1 MHRSM
6 LSRSILLALSMVSA
20 GGAIAAD
27 ASPADTTGGGA
38 HAAPTQLDAML
49 VTGTRASNR
58 TQFETLA
65 PVDVFTKEDITSVD
79 STDLKDVLA
88 QLVPSFVVQRLPMA
102 DGQVFVRPATLR
114 GLSPDQTLV
123 LVNGRRFHRSAL
135 LGNRGAQ
142 AADLAQIPTSAI
154 KRIEVLRDGASA
166 QYGSDAIA
174 GVINII
180 LEDSPGTEITAGY
193 SQYAQGDGASRD
205 FSARTGW
212 ALGDYGSL
220 ALFAESSNSDAT
232 SRTRQRPDAIA
243 FQAAHPDL
251 DVPNPVQRWGQPDLE
266 SRRVGFNLK
275 ANASDTLEV
284 YAFGLYS
291 HSDGVSDFNWRN
303 PDTTSGAYRTTS
315 IFPGWNLRSLYPVGF
330 SPQYGNVQ
338 NDLQLVGGVRGEITP
353 KLRWDLSASYGRNA
367 IDYSLDNSIN
377 ASLGPQSPTSFDLGR
392 LTQTEKNAN
401 VDFNYEWD
409 VAALAK
415 PVNIAFGAEF
425 RQETY
430 EVRAGD
436 PASYAVG
443 PGAVAGLE
451 ANANG
456 APGFSASQAG
466 KWDQRSHAAYVDMEV
481 PLGERWSIGAAGRYE
496 DFSSFGNTVDG
507 KLSARFAITPDL
519 ALRGTFSTGFRAP
532 TPAQLNTTSTTQG
545 LDTRTLQ
552 IFTSGR
558 LSPNDPL
565 AQLLGAKPLTPEE
578 SRTASLGLTWR
589 TDVGLSGSVDVY
601 RIKLSDRFSQS
612 ASFAI
617 PAGTPNP
624 LGYTSVNYF
633 TNDFDTTT
641 SGVDVVGNYLR
652 DLGAGRM
659 TLTLAYNYNRT
670 RVDNGST
677 SVATNETQRVLFED
691 RLPEHKG
698 SFTGNWDVGAWS
710 LMARV
715 RYYGAW
721 TDSTGNATGDI
732 YQRFGSMTFLDLAV
746 GYRINEHHSLRVGVD
761 NVFDRYPDEA
771 TFQASRGLIYSRNAP
786 YDTDGSNVY
795 AQYRLTF

>member
-1 MHRSM
+1 MHRSK
-6 LSRSILLALSMVSA
+6 LSRSILLALSMASA
-20 GGAIAAD
+20 GGAIAAEAD
-27 ASPADTTGGGA
+27 AVDAAGGSR
-38 HAAPTQLDAML
+38 AAPTQLDAML

-65 PVDVFTKEDITSVD
+65 PVDVFTKEDIRSVE

-180 LEDSPGTEITAGY
+180 LEEGPGTEITAGY

-212 ALGDYGSL
+212 SLGDYGSL
-220 ALFAESSNSDAT
+220 VLFAESSNSDAT

-243 FQAAHPDL
+243 FQAAHPEL
-251 DVPNPVQRWGQPDLE
+251 EVPDPVQRWGQPELE
-266 SRRVGFNLK
+266 SRRVGFNVK
-275 ANASDTLEV
+275 ANASGTLEL

-303 PDTTSGAYRTTS
+303 PDTTTGAYRTTA

-338 NDLQLVGGVRGEITP
+338 NDLQLVGGLRGEITP
-353 KLRWDLSASYGRNA
+353 KLRWDVSASYGRNA
-367 IDYSLDNSIN
+367 IDYSLKNSIN
-377 ASLGPQSPTSFDLGR
+377 ASLGPASPTAFDLGR

-401 VDFNYEWD
+401 ADFNYEWE
-409 VAALAK
+409 VGALSQ
-415 PVNIAFGAEF
+415 PINVAFGGEF

-430 EVRAGD
+430 QVRAGD

-443 PGAVAGLE
+443 PGAAAGLE
-451 ANANG
+451 ANSNG

-466 KWDQRSHAAYVDMEV
+466 QWSQRSKAAYVDMEV
-481 PLGERWSIGAAGRYE
+481 PLGERWSIGAASRYE
-496 DFSSFGNTVDG
+496 DFSSFGSTLDG
-507 KLSARFAITPDL
+507 KLSARFAITPDV
-519 ALRGTFSTGFRAP
+519 ALRGTVSSGFRAP

-558 LSPNDPL
+558 LSPDDPL
-565 AQLLGAKPLTPEE
+565 AQLLGARPLKPEE
-578 SRTASLGLTWR
+578 SRTASMGLTWR
-589 TDVGLSGSVDVY
+589 TDQGLSGSVDVY
-601 RIKLSDRFSQS
+601 QIKLSDRFSQS

-641 SGVDVVGNYLR
+641 TGVDVVGNYLR

-698 SFTGNWDVGAWS
+698 SLTGSWDIGTWS
-710 LMARV
+710 LMARM

-721 TDSTGNATGDI
+721 TDSSGNAVGDI
-732 YQRFGSMTFLDLAV
+732 YQRFGAMSFLDLAV
-746 GYRINEHHSLRVGVD
+746 GYRINEHHSLRVGAD

-771 TFQASRGLIYSRNAP
+771 TFQASRGLVYSRNAP
-786 YDTDGSNVY
+786 YDTDGANLY
-795 AQYRLTF
+795 AQYRLSF